1 MLENFI
7 IDYWFWI
14 GLSIILFIIEIFT
27 FTSYSL
33 WLGIGALL
41 TGVIAFVFP
50 SMSWPLQGL
59 TFAVMAVVGITI
71 GYKYFRSQE
80 THNRTINDTLN
91 QRGSQYV
98 GRVFKVVEAI
108 ENGRGVIKVG
118 DSIWIAKSDIDIA
131 IDTKVIVLKAEGNV
145 LIVKPLDKP

>member
-41 TGVIAFVFP
+41 TGV
-50 SMSWPLQGL
+50 
-59 TFAVMAVVGITI
+59 AVMAVVGITI

>member
-98 GRVFKVVEAI
+98 GRVFGLPSQI
-108 ENGRGVIKVG
+108 
-118 DSIWIAKSDIDIA
+118 
-131 IDTKVIVLKAEGNV
+131 
-145 LIVKPLDKP
+145 LILLLIQKL